1 MTVWRGRFFICLI
14 HSNWLQNNGVET
26 WTRCFDRGEDDDDD
40 GVDTMDNNDTTIDEM
55 VASDDTVDEET

>member
-1 MTVWRGRFFICLI
+1 MWRGRFFICLI

-40 GVDTMDNNDTTIDEM
+40 DGVDTMDNNDTTIDEM